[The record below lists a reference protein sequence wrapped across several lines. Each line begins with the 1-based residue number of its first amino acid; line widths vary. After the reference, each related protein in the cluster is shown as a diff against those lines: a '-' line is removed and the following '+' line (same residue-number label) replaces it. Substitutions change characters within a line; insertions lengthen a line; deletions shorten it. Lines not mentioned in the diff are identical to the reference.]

1 MSDKNDSKKNIFE
14 QVKKKT
20 NVSEKQLKSVAN
32 QIKPQDLN
40 DEKKVRALIA
50 QVSALAGVPV
60 SKEKEDQIVN
70 YLVKNKLN
78 AQQMQTMIQMF
89 MKPKK

>member
-1 MSDKNDSKKNIFE
+1 VSDKKGSNKNIFD

-20 NVSEKQLKSVAN
+20 NVSENQLKSVAS
-32 QIKPQDLN
+32 QIKPQDLT

-50 QVSALAGVPV
+50 QVSAMAGVPV

-78 AQQMQTMIQMF
+78 PQQMQTMIQMF